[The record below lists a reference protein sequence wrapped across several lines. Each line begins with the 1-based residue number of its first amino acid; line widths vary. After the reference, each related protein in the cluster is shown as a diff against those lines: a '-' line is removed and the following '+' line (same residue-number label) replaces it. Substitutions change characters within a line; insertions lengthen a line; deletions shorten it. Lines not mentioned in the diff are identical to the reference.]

1 MFSLR
6 KESEKDFT
14 KLISNEELRFHTK
27 TLYGET
33 HLKVFMFTFEQQLKL
48 WKMECDLHG
57 YRVQLSRVKDQC
69 ITQVAHP
76 YSQKTKL
83 L

>member
-6 KESEKDFT
+6 KEKKTCEKDFT

-27 TLYGET
+27 TLYG
-33 HLKVFMFTFEQQLKL
+33 
-48 WKMECDLHG
+48 

-69 ITQVAHP
+69 ITKVAHP